1 MTRPISFYPISF
13 EKKIIPKIWGGKKIE
28 NFFSLESLEKNI
40 GESWEVSV
48 IREFVSVVNNGFFK
62 NKKLDALIEKYPIEI
77 LGEKVYTKYGIKFP
91 LLIKFIDVSKPLSI
105 QVHPND
111 EIAKVRH
118 NSFGKN
124 ETWFIIETEKNANLS
139 IGFNKK
145 IDKKTFSK
153 NLKNKTIEQLLNS
166 FDVKPKDAFYIPAGT
181 IHALNGKMLLLEVQQ
196 SSDITY
202 RIYDYDRLDPKTGR
216 KRKLHKELA
225 VSSIN
230 FSKNKNEKIKYDSI
244 RNELNPVIENDFFKI
259 YYLKTNGKETK
270 KIFMNKSFWVFVCL
284 EGLFSIHWENKE
296 QPFKKGGTFLIPSVL
311 NFVNIRGRG
320 EIIAITT

>member
-1 MTRPISFYPISF
+1 MTKSSFFYPMSF
-13 EKKIIPKIWGGKKIE
+13 KKKIIPKLWGGKKIKK
-28 NFFSLESLEKNI
+28 FFSLESLEENI

-48 IREFVSVVNNGFFK
+48 IKGFESIVSNGYLK
-62 NKKLDALIEKYPIEI
+62 NKKLDALIKKYPIEI
-77 LGEKVYTKYGIKFP
+77 LGEKVYTKYGINFP

-118 NSFGKN
+118 NSYGKN
-124 ETWFIIETEKNANLS
+124 EMWFIIETEKNAKLS
-139 IGFNKK
+139 LGFTKK
-145 IDKKTFSK
+145 IDKKIFSK
-153 NLKNKTIEQLLNS
+153 NLKNKTIGQVLNS
-166 FDVKPKDAFYIPAGT
+166 FDVKPKDVFYVPAGT
-181 IHALNGKMLLLEVQQ
+181 IHALNGELLLLEVQQ

-230 FSKNKNEKIKYDSI
+230 FSKNKNEKVNYDSI
-244 RNELNPVIENDFFKI
+244 NNKLNPIIENNFFKI
-259 YYLKTNGKETK
+259 YYLKNNGKEIQN
-270 KIFMNKSFWVFVCL
+270 IFMNKSFWIFVCL
-284 EGLFSIHWENKE
+284 EGLFSIHWENKK
-296 QPFKKGGTFLIPSVL
+296 QLFKKGKTLLIPSVL
-311 NFVNIRGRG
+311 NLVHIKGHG

>member
-1 MTRPISFYPISF
+1 
-13 EKKIIPKIWGGKKIE
+13 
-28 NFFSLESLEKNI
+28 
-40 GESWEVSV
+40 
-48 IREFVSVVNNGFFK
+48 
-62 NKKLDALIEKYPIEI
+62 
-77 LGEKVYTKYGIKFP
+77 
-91 LLIKFIDVSKPLSI
+91 
-105 QVHPND
+105 
-111 EIAKVRH
+111 
-118 NSFGKN
+118 
-124 ETWFIIETEKNANLS
+124 
-139 IGFNKK
+139 
-145 IDKKTFSK
+145 
-153 NLKNKTIEQLLNS
+153 
-166 FDVKPKDAFYIPAGT
+166 
-181 IHALNGKMLLLEVQQ
+181 MLLLEVQQ